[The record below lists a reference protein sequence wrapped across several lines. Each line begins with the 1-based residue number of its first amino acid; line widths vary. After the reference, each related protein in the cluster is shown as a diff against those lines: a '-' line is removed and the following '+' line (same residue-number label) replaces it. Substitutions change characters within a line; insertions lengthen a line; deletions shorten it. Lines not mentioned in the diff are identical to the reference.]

1 MLSDK
6 KFINFILMVTF
17 IELTAFTSIFFMPNY
32 AKDWENITFKFF
44 GLINYGFNAL
54 FINMLIVYILLG
66 LSYLHRYWITAFII
80 KCIIIFME
88 FLRIKFSS
96 IVANMLGFETNYF
109 LSLCLIIEI
118 TMILIAIIYIYKFK
132 RLRNYPEFFGILKRR
147 SKGN

>member
-17 IELTAFTSIFFMPNY
+17 IELIAFTSIFFMPNY
-32 AKDWENITFKFF
+32 VKDWENFTFKFF
-44 GLINYGFNAL
+44 GMINYGFNAIS
-54 FINMLIVYILLG
+54 INMLIVYIILG

-80 KCIIIFME
+80 KCIVIFME
-88 FLRIKFSS
+88 FFRIKFSS

-118 TMILIAIIYIYKFK
+118 MMIFIAIIYIYKFK
-132 RLRNYPEFFGILKRR
+132 RLRNYPESFGIFKRT